1 MNRFES
7 PSAIVPYVVE
17 STNRGERVY
26 DIYSRLLR
34 DRIIFI
40 GTPID
45 DQIANIVV
53 AQLLFLDY
61 EDPERDVQLYI
72 HSPGGSVTAGLA
84 IYDTMQFIRPDVSTI
99 CIGSSASMATILLCA
114 GAKGKRLA
122 LPNATIH
129 MHPAG
134 VGQIGGYA
142 PDVEIQARE
151 LLRMQSKIRQLMAQ
165 HTGQT
170 LEKVSHDFDRDLYMD
185 AKQALDYGIIDE
197 VMTNMNAI
205 QSEAAEGVRNEDAAP
220 AGANDDSKNGKRDGA

>member
-1 MNRFES
+1 MNRFPS

-122 LPNATIH
+122 LPNSTIH

-151 LLRMQSKIRQLMAQ
+151 LLRMQSKIRQIMAE

-205 QSEAAEGVRNEDAAP
+205 QSEAAEGVRNEDAVA
-220 AGANDDSKNGKRDGA
+220 AGAKDESKNGKRDGA

>member
-1 MNRFES
+1 MNPYAT
-7 PSAIVPYVVE
+7 PSAIIPYVVE

-151 LLRMQSKIRQLMAQ
+151 LLRMQSKIRQLMAL

-205 QSEAAEGVRNEDAAP
+205 QSEAAEGVRNEDAVP
-220 AGANDDSKNGKRDGA
+220 AGAKDDSKNGTGAGA

>member
-7 PSAIVPYVVE
+7 PSAIIPYVVE

-205 QSEAAEGVRNEDAAP
+205 QSEAAEGVRNEDVP
-220 AGANDDSKNGKRDGA
+220 AEKDDSKNGKRDGA

>member
-1 MNRFES
+1 MNRPIV

-151 LLRMQSKIRQLMAQ
+151 LLRMQSKIRQIMAD

-170 LEKVSHDFDRDLYMD
+170 LEKISHDFDRDLYMD
-185 AKQALDYGIIDE
+185 AQQALAYGIVDE
-197 VMTNMNAI
+197 VMTNMNSI
-205 QSEAAEGVRNEDAAP
+205 HGTAAEGIKNEDVP
-220 AGANDDSKNGKRDGA
+220 AGKNGNRDGA

>member
-1 MNRFES
+1 MNRSSS
-7 PSAIVPYVVE
+7 PSLIVPYVVE

-45 DQIANIVV
+45 DNVANIVV

-114 GAKGKRLA
+114 GAKGKRMA
-122 LPNATIH
+122 LPNSTIH

-151 LLRMQSKIRQLMAQ
+151 LLRMQSKIREIMAH
-165 HTGQT
+165 HTGQP
-170 LEKVSHDFDRDLYMD
+170 LEKIAHDFDRDLYMD
-185 AKQALDYGIIDE
+185 APQALAYGIIDE
-197 VMTNMNAI
+197 VVASMAAI
-205 QSEAAEGVRNEDAAP
+205 GQAAGDGDKSTVPSDGKVKKEGAAV
-220 AGANDDSKNGKRDGA
+220 